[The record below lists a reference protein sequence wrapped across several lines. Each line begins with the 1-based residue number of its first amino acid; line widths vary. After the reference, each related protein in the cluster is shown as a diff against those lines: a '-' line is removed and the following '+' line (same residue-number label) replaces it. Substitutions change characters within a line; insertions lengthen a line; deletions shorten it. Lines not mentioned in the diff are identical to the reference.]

1 MVVLD
6 VALPWEEGAVG
17 LEVGAV
23 AFALAVV
30 SESICVSCNTVIA
43 A

>member
-1 MVVLD
+1 MVVSD

-17 LEVGAV
+17 LEVVAV
-23 AFALAVV
+23 IFALAVV
-30 SESICVSCNTVIA
+30 SESICVGCNTMIA